1 MTDIVKRLRKFCKR
15 PKPGDRIPNDPVFA
29 GAADLKEA
37 AAEIEQ
43 LRGALRNIRDLCYD
57 SDLPHRE
64 TFEYIEGL
72 VINALPQEDGR

>member
-43 LRGALRNIRDLCYD
+43 LRGGAA
-57 SDLPHRE
+57 
-64 TFEYIEGL
+64 EYS
-72 VINALPQEDGR
+72 